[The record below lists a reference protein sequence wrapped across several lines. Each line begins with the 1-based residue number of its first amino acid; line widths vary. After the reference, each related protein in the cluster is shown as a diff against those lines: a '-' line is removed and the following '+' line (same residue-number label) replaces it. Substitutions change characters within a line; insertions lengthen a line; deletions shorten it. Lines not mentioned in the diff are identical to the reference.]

1 MRQPC
6 PECELR
12 AIQSSI
18 TKESLEREVSAMK
31 YVQGITAPENQYKNR
46 LDICEKC
53 SALVSQIMC
62 SECGAYVLFRA
73 KNKKSSCPRAK
84 WAAQGC

>member
-1 MRQPC
+1 MKQPC

-73 KNKKSSCPRAK
+73 KSKKSSCPRAK

>member
-1 MRQPC
+1 MKQPC

-31 YVQGITAPENQYKNR
+31 YVQGITAPENLYKNR

-73 KNKKSSCPRAK
+73 KNKTSNCPRAK